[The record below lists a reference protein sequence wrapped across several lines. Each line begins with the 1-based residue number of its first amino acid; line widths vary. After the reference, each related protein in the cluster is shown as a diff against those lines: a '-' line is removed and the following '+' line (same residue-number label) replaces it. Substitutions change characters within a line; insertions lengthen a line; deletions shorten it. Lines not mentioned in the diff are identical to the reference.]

1 MPSPSHDI
9 AIATHCPDAMRAGVR
24 VRALTADELARSADV
39 FALEAAEWRDRHVV
53 LSGGDPFEGLA
64 IDGEDLRRSL
74 EAAARGLVRRLRNR
88 LIADLG
94 TDGRRDDAARAVA
107 DAVERSLVLAHH
119 FLATDGPPPE
129 EESELLDSLSE
140 AAGVDGAPAKT
151 LLAELRGKGRLARPV
166 EAAGTLLPWLEGVAA
181 HIDRLGDG

>member
-1 MPSPSHDI
+1 MVRERPLRKRVHAFVDALRADIDPELGPVQPS
-9 AIATHCPDAMRAGVR
+9 T
-24 VRALTADELARSADV
+24 
-39 FALEAAEWRDRHVV
+39 
-53 LSGGDPFEGLA
+53 
-64 IDGEDLRRSL
+64 L